1 MKKLAGLALST
12 MLALSAFSIVPEA
25 YAKELN
31 KEDTISVVKD
41 YMDKH
46 VPELIHD
53 LEKLKSKKIENSE
66 EIEKVI
72 EEHYKKFPAPQEMND
87 SSLSVEDVFPEKSKA
102 LKLYNAKNK
111 NKFSVGNF
119 MEKHNSPAGYGQFID
134 FNKKD
139 GELVVYVGDAGEV
152 IVQSLSTI
160 EEPSLNA
167 KEVKASA
174 TAKKTERKES
184 RYEFYNG
191 WGLKALEVWAKGQF
205 EYDGKKVKAVYN
217 DGDWKKYVGG
227 TILTVD
233 ERALGKVRNFSEEK
247 EDYCEVYTRLRAEG
261 IIGWKYFGITLNT
274 EIFEVYVGST
284 VKGSTYGGINEL

>member
-12 MLALSAFSIVPEA
+12 MLAMSAFSMVPEA

-46 VPELIHD
+46 VPELIND
-53 LEKLKSKKIENSE
+53 LEKLKSREIENSE

-87 SSLSVEDVFPEKSKA
+87 SSLSVEDIFPEKSKA
-102 LKLYNAKNK
+102 IKLYNAKNK

-119 MEKHNSPAGYGQFID
+119 MEKHNSPSGYGHFID
-134 FNKKD
+134 YNKRD

-160 EEPSLNA
+160 AEPSLDT

-174 TAKKTERKES
+174 KAKKTEKKES

-191 WGLKALEVWAKGQF
+191 WGLKSLEVWAKGQF
-205 EYDGKKVKAVYN
+205 EYDGKKVKATYS
-217 DGDWKKYVGG
+217 DGDWKKYIGG
-227 TILTVD
+227 TVLTVD
-233 ERALGKVRNFSEEK
+233 ERALGKVRNFSEGNN
-247 EDYCEVYTRLRAEG
+247 DYCEVYTRLRAEG

-274 EIFEVYVGST
+274 ETFEVYVGST

>member
-12 MLALSAFSIVPEA
+12 LLAMSAFSMVPEA

-53 LEKLKSKKIENSE
+53 LEKLKSKEIENSE

-72 EEHYKKFPAPQEMND
+72 EEHYKKFPAPQEMNNP
-87 SSLSVEDVFPEKSKA
+87 SISVEDIFPEKSKT

-111 NKFSVGNF
+111 KNFSVGNF
-119 MEKHNSPAGYGQFID
+119 MEKHNSPAGYGKFID

-160 EEPSLNA
+160 EESLNA

-174 TAKKTERKES
+174 KAKTTEKKES

-191 WGLKALEVWAKGQF
+191 WGLKSIEVWAKGQF
-205 EYDGKKVKAVYN
+205 EYDGKNVKAIYN

-233 ERALGKVRNFSEEK
+233 ERALGKIRNFSEEK
-247 EDYCEVYTRLRAEG
+247 EKYCEVYTRLRAEG

-274 EIFEVYVGST
+274 ETFEVYVGST

>member
-12 MLALSAFSIVPEA
+12 MLALSTFSIVPEA
-25 YAKELN
+25 YAKELS
-31 KEDTISVVKD
+31 KEETVTVVKD

-53 LEKLKSKKIENSE
+53 LEKLKSKKIESSE

-72 EEHYKKFPAPQEMND
+72 KEHYNKFPAPQEMN
-87 SSLSVEDVFPEKSKA
+87 SPSISVEDIFPEKSEA

-111 NKFSVGNF
+111 KSFSVGNF
-119 MEKHNSPAGYGQFID
+119 MEKQNSPAGYGQFID

-160 EEPSLNA
+160 EEPSLNT

-174 TAKKTERKES
+174 KAKTTEKKNLDMNFIMAGVKIYRS
-184 RYEFYNG
+184 M
-191 WGLKALEVWAKGQF
+191 
-205 EYDGKKVKAVYN
+205 GKRS
-217 DGDWKKYVGG
+217 
-227 TILTVD
+227 I
-233 ERALGKVRNFSEEK
+233 
-247 EDYCEVYTRLRAEG
+247 
-261 IIGWKYFGITLNT
+261 
-274 EIFEVYVGST
+274 
-284 VKGSTYGGINEL
+284 